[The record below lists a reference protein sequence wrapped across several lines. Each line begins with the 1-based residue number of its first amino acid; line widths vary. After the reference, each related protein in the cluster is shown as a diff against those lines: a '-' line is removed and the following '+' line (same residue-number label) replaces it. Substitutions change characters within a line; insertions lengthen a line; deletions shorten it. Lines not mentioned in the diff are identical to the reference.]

1 MFFLFCYILNILKL
15 KLVLN
20 RFFFLNFFSFFF
32 SQVIKEVLKNPE
44 DKTQLSLIFANET
57 EDDILLKSTI
67 DELVAKHKNL
77 KVTYVLSKP
86 PTR

>member
-1 MFFLFCYILNILKL
+1 MYFFCK
-15 KLVLN
+15 
-20 RFFFLNFFSFFF
+20 
-32 SQVIKEVLKNPE
+32 VIKEVLKNPE

-57 EDDILLKSTI
+57 LDDILLKSTI

-86 PTR
+86 PAR